1 MDPLFFWSLVLIF
14 TGLCVVLVELFIPS
28 AGMLGILASILLV
41 SGIVCAFFSDFN
53 TGAMVLLATVLAL
66 PILLFAMIK
75 VWPKTPI
82 GRRILLKDMR
92 LEEVLPDNP
101 FADDLIGQLGVAKTK
116 MLPSGIVIINHQ
128 KFDAVSDGFPIEEGQ
143 AIKVVAIRGNHIY
156 VEPFDGE
163 VEDVS
168 DMPVR
173 DRDILSQPIEELGI
187 DSLDEPL
194 G

>member
-1 MDPLFFWSLVLIF
+1 MDPLLFWSLVLIIS
-14 TGLCVVLVELFIPS
+14 GLCVVLVELFIPS
-28 AGMLGILASILLV
+28 AGMLGILAALLLI
-41 SGIVCAFFSDFN
+41 SGIVCAFLSDFN

-82 GRRILLKDMR
+82 GRRILLKDMK
-92 LEEVLPDNP
+92 LEEVLPDNQ
-101 FADDLIGQLGVAKTK
+101 FTDDMVGQLGVAKTK

-128 KFDAVSDGFPIEEGQ
+128 KFDAVSDGFPIDAGQ
-143 AIKVVAIRGNHIY
+143 TIKVVAIRGNHIY
-156 VEPFDGE
+156 VEPYDGN
-163 VEDVS
+163 VENVS

-194 G
+194 S

>member
-14 TGLCVVLVELFIPS
+14 IGMCVVVVELFIPS
-28 AGMLGILASILLV
+28 AGMLGILSAMLIV
-41 SGIVCAFFSDFN
+41 SGIVCAFLSDFN
-53 TGAMVLLATVLAL
+53 SGAMVLLATVLAL

-82 GRRILLKDMR
+82 GKRILLKDMK

-101 FADDLIGQLGVAKTK
+101 LTDELVGQLGVAKTK
-116 MLPSGIVIINHQ
+116 MLPSGIVLINHQ
-128 KFDAVSDGFPIEEGQ
+128 KYDAISDGFPIDEGQ

-156 VEPFDGE
+156 VEPYDGK
-163 VEDVS
+163 VEDAE
-168 DMPVR
+168 DLPVR

-194 G
+194 S